1 MKQIIPYMMALL
13 AVTGFTSPAVAE
25 VSSAPLQPS
34 ASTCAT
40 AALPALP
47 DSVAAVTMTYAAPA
61 EAALALPRPLAPSAV
76 SAALPE
82 QGYAAPAAATELS
95 AAEPVRK
102 KQRFLPMRRRIDRKV
117 DNIKFAYKGEVILG
131 LTASYGT
138 LTSEDTDYFLLLD
151 NFNADGSITTV
162 NPFIGYFYRDNR
174 CVGIRFGYRHIGGTL
189 GNLDLDLG
197 EQNDFDFSLDH
208 MDLTSDNFSF
218 GVFHRSYV
226 GLDRKG
232 RFGLFA
238 ELELSVTTGS
248 SDFKYKSGETF
259 KTTYS
264 DMFQARLSFNPGV
277 AVYIFPNVCGTL
289 SFGLGGIQYSRVTQ
303 KDENGVKIGSRDAS
317 KMRFRLN
324 LANINIGMTV
334 HLWDKKKQ

>member
-1 MKQIIPYMMALL
+1 MKQIISFTLALL
-13 AVTGFTSPAVAE
+13 AFTGFPSPSAAAVPSLPDPFAAAPVPGTTSADLAE
-25 VSSAPLQPS
+25 VAP
-34 ASTCAT
+34 
-40 AALPALP
+40 
-47 DSVAAVTMTYAAPA
+47 SVLSEAAP
-61 EAALALPRPLAPSAV
+61 ETCI
-76 SAALPE
+76 
-82 QGYAAPAAATELS
+82 AAPVFDEVLP
-95 AAEPVRK
+95 PVQREERK
-102 KQRFLPMRRRIDRKV
+102 RQRFLPMRRRIDRKV

-174 CVGIRFGYRHIGGTL
+174 CVGVRFGYRHIGGTL
-189 GNLDLDLG
+189 GNIDLDLG
-197 EQNDFDFSLDH
+197 DQNDFDFSIDN
-208 MDLTSDNFSF
+208 MDLSSDNFSF

-248 SDFKYKSGETF
+248 SDFKYKSGDTY

-264 DMFQARLSFNPGV
+264 DNFQARLSFNPGM

-289 SFGLGGIQYSRVTQ
+289 SFGLGGIQYSSVTQ
-303 KDENGVKIGSRDAS
+303 KDENGVKTGSRDAS

-334 HLWDKKKQ
+334 YLWDKKKK

>member
-1 MKQIIPYMMALL
+1 MKQIIPYILALFVL
-13 AVTGFTSPAVAE
+13 AGIPSPAV
-25 VSSAPLQPS
+25 SAV
-34 ASTCAT
+34 T
-40 AALPALP
+40 AAPASPAASSPALP
-47 DSVAAVTMTYAAPA
+47 DSLAAVPVLHAAAGSGESAPVPLRQAVPSVIPALLPDAGYDVPAPA
-61 EAALALPRPLAPSAV
+61 LEFSEP
-76 SAALPE
+76 
-82 QGYAAPAAATELS
+82 
-95 AAEPVRK
+95 EPVRK
-102 KQRFLPMRRRIDRKV
+102 RQRFLPMRRRIDRKV

-151 NFNADGSITTV
+151 NFNAEGSITTV

-174 CVGIRFGYRHIGGTL
+174 CIGIRFGYRHIGGTL
-189 GNLDLDLG
+189 GNLNFDLG

-248 SDFKYKSGETF
+248 SDFKYKSGESF

-289 SFGLGGIQYSRVTQ
+289 SFGLGGIQYSKVTQ

-324 LANINIGMTV
+324 LANINVGMTV